1 MKKKTSYTKKFK
13 DSRSQA
19 TCKHCKETK
28 LHWSYTEWGWL
39 LFSKKNG
46 KRHDCKKKEINNG

>member
-46 KRHDCKKKEINNG
+46 KRHDCKKKGDK